1 MKVNKYLKSVIVT
14 IVLVTLNH
22 NSTAQCAN
30 THNIYSFE
38 YDGRTYEVIKENKT
52 WIEAVACAVERGG
65 KLAEI
70 NDVNEQNEIQTQVIL
85 NAGINTAN
93 TVAPDGGGGAYIWL
107 GGNDIT
113 SEGDWIWNGNNDASG
128 TQFWNGNKT
137 GGSVADYY
145 ENWGSLGLCP
155 ICPPIQN
162 EPDNYNDN
170 QNGLGLSL
178 NGWPLG
184 KSGQWNDVNHS
195 NKLYYVVEYS
205 AITKITTTQKLKEF
219 DVFPNPAN
227 TILTIT
233 GLEGNVKLTLSN
245 VTGNQVYTVLSNS
258 ETLTIDV
265 RNWLKG
271 VYFLTVKDDSGFI
284 GKTKKVVITD

>member
-1 MKVNKYLKSVIVT
+1 M
-14 IVLVTLNH
+14 
-22 NSTAQCAN
+22 
-30 THNIYSFE
+30 
-38 YDGRTYEVIKENKT
+38 IKENKT
-52 WIEAVACAVERGG
+52 WIEAVASAVERGG

-107 GGNDIT
+107 VGNDIT
-113 SEGDWIWNGNNDASG
+113 SEGDWIWD
-128 TQFWNGNKT
+128 GNKT
-137 GGSVADYY
+137 GGSVAYYY
-145 ENWGSLGLCP
+145 ENWESLGLCP

-219 DVFPNPAN
+219 DVFPNLAN

-258 ETLTIDV
+258 KTLTIDV